1 MPFGLDLVSY
11 GYTALQDAIGKLY
24 VNQSVHKNSCLLGV
38 PENQTKNDQFCIA
51 HVNIF
56 NESLN

>member
-24 VNQSVHKNSCLLGV
+24 VNQSVHKNSDLLGM
-38 PENQTKNDQFCIA
+38 PENQTENDQFCIV

-56 NESLN
+56 NES

>member
-24 VNQSVHKNSCLLGV
+24 VNQSMSKNNYLLDLSG
-38 PENQTKNDQFCIA
+38 NQTNYLYYI
-51 HVNIF
+51 VNVAI
-56 NESLN
+56 L

>member
-24 VNQSVHKNSCLLGV
+24 VNLFLHKNSSLLGMA
-38 PENQTKNDQFCIA
+38 ENQTKMINSVLF
-51 HVNIF
+51 VSVF
-56 NESLN
+56 YNES